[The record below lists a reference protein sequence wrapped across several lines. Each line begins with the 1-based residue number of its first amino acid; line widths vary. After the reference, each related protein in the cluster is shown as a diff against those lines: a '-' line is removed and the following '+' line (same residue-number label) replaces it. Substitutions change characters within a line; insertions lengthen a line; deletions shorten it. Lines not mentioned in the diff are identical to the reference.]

1 MKNFTHS
8 LKGFVKAN
16 GSWLALIALML
27 LFTALS
33 SGEFLAARN
42 LTNLTRQAAING
54 ILAGGMT
61 LVILS
66 GGIDLS
72 IGSIV
77 AVAGVLVGISQVHWG
92 WAGQGTT
99 GALMSLGLALG
110 AGILAG
116 LLNGLLVAWLRI
128 APFVITLGMMVI
140 ARGLAMILSGGSSIS
155 PMGDDLGEWTGA
167 YFGVPLTLAVIVPVG
182 AYLAVG
188 AARGQARLLLPLLV
202 LGLFGWSFLTYRG
215 LPSIS
220 LFLILVLALLAFLL
234 TFTVFGRSIFALG
247 SNERAA
253 YWAGVEIFKVTT
265 FIYTIMGLLAGLSGL
280 LLSARLNGADPNAGQ
295 LFELDAI
302 AAVVIGGTSLKGGTG
317 TIIGSLVGALTIA
330 SLNNGMDLLGVSSF
344 YQMVFK
350 GVIIIAAVSLDHS
363 QRKAI

>member
-1 MKNFTHS
+1 MSNVRD
-8 LKGFVKAN
+8 FVKAN
-16 GSWLALIALML
+16 GAWLALIALML
-27 LFTALS
+27 AFTLLT
-33 SGEFLAARN
+33 SGEFLSPRN

-72 IGSIV
+72 IGSLV
-77 AVAGVLVGISQVHWG
+77 AVAGVLVGISQVNWG
-92 WAGQGTT
+92 WANQGWN
-99 GALMSLGLALG
+99 GALMSLGLAAG
-110 AGILAG
+110 AGLLAG

-155 PMGDDLGEWTGA
+155 PMGDTLGEWTGT
-167 YFGVPLTLAVIVPVG
+167 YFGQGPTVAVLLLFGGYLLFGLFRKKWNFVLPLAVM
-182 AYLAVG
+182 AV
-188 AARGQARLLLPLLV
+188 
-202 LGLFGWSFLTYRG
+202 FGWSFLSYRG

-220 LFLILVLALLAFLL
+220 LFLIVTLSLLAFLL
-234 TFTVFGRSIFALG
+234 KFTVFGRSVFALG

-253 YWAGVEIFKVTT
+253 YWAGVEIFKVTAL
-265 FIYTIMGLLAGLSGL
+265 IYTVMGLLAGLSGL

-302 AAVVIGGTSLKGGTG
+302 AAVVIGGTSLKGGQG
-317 TIIGSLVGALTIA
+317 SILGSLVGALSIA
-330 SLNNGMDLLGVSSF
+330 SLNNGMDLMGVSSF

>member
-1 MKNFTHS
+1 MKNVRDFM
-8 LKGFVKAN
+8 KAN
-16 GSWLALIALML
+16 GAWLALIALMI

-54 ILAGGMT
+54 ILAAGMT

-72 IGSIV
+72 IGSLV

-92 WAGQGTT
+92 WANQGWN
-99 GALMSLGLALG
+99 GAMMSLGLALG
-110 AGILAG
+110 AGLVAG

-140 ARGLAMILSGGSSIS
+140 GRGLAMILSGGSAIS
-155 PMGDDLGEWTGA
+155 PMGEDLGEWTGA
-167 YFGVPLTLAVIVPVG
+167 YFGTIFTLAVLLPMAG
-182 AYLAVG
+182 YLLWGLAKG
-188 AARGQARLLLPLLV
+188 SSRHLLPLLV
-202 LGLFGWSFLTYRG
+202 LGLFGWSFLSYRG
-215 LPSIS
+215 FPSIG
-220 LFLILVLALLAFLL
+220 LFLIVVLGALAFLL
-234 TFTVFGRSIFALG
+234 KYTVIGRSIYAIG

-265 FIYTIMGLLAGLSGL
+265 FLYAVMGLLSGLAGL

-302 AAVVIGGTSLKGGTG
+302 AAVVIGGTSLKGGSG
-317 TIIGSLVGALTIA
+317 TILGSLVGALTIA
-330 SLNNGMDLLGVSSF
+330 TLNNGMDLLGVSSF

-363 QRKAI
+363 QRKSI